1 MRGHHLLDKM
11 ELAAPAYVEAADRQP
26 QQKHTW
32 RKWAVMAACIGLL
45 FAGPLTL
52 GRPEEPTPMDLEIIS
67 IPVYRYEGMGFEG
80 YLCYDIA
87 ELANGNPWSEDMEL
101 STLPVYRNGAYDPSG
116 AGIPTGSSVEEMQEQ
131 LTFAASSLGL
141 EVLETGVLTA
151 GDPEAAPT
159 ELRAVTDNGTLH
171 IQASGAIVYFLPDG
185 GQTLPDGYSFTR
197 SDTTKAQAEE
207 TLSYLANAYQSI
219 LCFEEPKAVSSGS
232 YTFTGVFTRS
242 YYLYD
247 AAGDDLSD
255 ILNYHFRRAR
265 FGANESGNLSSFR
278 VDDGLRLAEK
288 LGDYPVISV
297 AEATKLLARGHY
309 QTSVPA
315 AFPGRQYIGKVE
327 LAYRTGSLEE
337 TLLPYYRFYVEL
349 PDEVSALGLKT
360 YGIYYVPAIAEEY
373 IAAMPTYDGS
383 FN

>member
-26 QQKHTW
+26 QRRHTW

-45 FAGPLTL
+45 FAGSLAL

-67 IPVYRYEGMGFEG
+67 IPVYRSDGMGFEG
-80 YLCYDIA
+80 YLCYDIS

-101 STLPVYRNGAYDPSG
+101 STLPVYHNGAYDPSG
-116 AGIPTGSSVEEMQEQ
+116 AGIPTGLSVEEMLEQ
-131 LTFAASSLGL
+131 LTFASSALGL
-141 EVLETGVLTA
+141 EVLETEVLTS
-151 GDPEAAPT
+151 GYPEAAPT

-171 IQASGAIVYFLPDG
+171 IQASGTIVCFLPDG
-185 GQTLPDGYSFTR
+185 GQVLPDGYSFTR
-197 SDTTKAQAEE
+197 SDTTQAQAEE
-207 TLSYLANAYQSI
+207 TLSYLAEAYQNI
-219 LCFEEPKAVSSGS
+219 LCFEEPKAVSSGD
-232 YTFTGVFTRS
+232 YTFTGVFTRN
-242 YYLYD
+242 YCLYD

-255 ILNYHFRRAR
+255 ILNYHFRSSH
-265 FGANESGNLSSFR
+265 FGANENGNLSSFR
-278 VDDGLRLAEK
+278 LDDGLRLAEK

-297 AEATKLLARGHY
+297 AEATKLLAKGHY